1 MLHCYADIIALVVA
15 EWFWPEVT
23 GNMPPPCAEISF
35 LKTSD
40 LKVVMAGG
48 SKNDP
53 NLLSNIYQL
62 NLENWVSRN
71 NHSTFA

>member
-23 GNMPPPCAEISF
+23 GSARCMPPPCAEISF

-40 LKVVMAGG
+40 LKVIMAGG
-48 SKNDP
+48 FKNDP
-53 NLLSNIYQL
+53 NLLGNVYQL
-62 NLENWVSRN
+62 NLQNWVS
-71 NHSTFA
+71 